1 MTAIHAR
8 LGQADADLDVDGARR
23 SATFA
28 DTHAAA
34 PAADHAAMP
43 ILGRPDPRLASPG
56 SAAAGLMALQRTAGN
71 AAVASLLAPRVNV
84 QRDVQIDEMTSRVD
98 VSDAAAG
105 AAGAVGATAGG
116 PGGPVTSDGSNTT
129 INGSLINLAAPMTQT
144 GGVIRAGTI
153 IADSVVAS
161 SYSPGAGNIW

>member
-23 SATFA
+23 SAV
-28 DTHAAA
+28 HAEAHA
-34 PAADHAAMP
+34 LDGADHAASP
-43 ILGRPDPRLASPG
+43 ILGRPDPRLTSQG

-71 AAVASLLAPRVNV
+71 AAVASLLAQRATV
-84 QRDVQIDEMTSRVD
+84 QRDVQIDEMSTSVD

-105 AAGAVGATAGG
+105 AAGATGAGAAGG
-116 PGGPVTSDGSNTT
+116 AVTSDGSNTT
-129 INGSLINLAAPMTQT
+129 INGSVINLAAPMTQT

-153 IADSVVAS
+153 IADSVVAT
-161 SYSPGAGNIW
+161 SYSPGAGNVW